1 MGKGSIL
8 AWKGLVVMERSCI
21 DLVAICL
28 ESVEMLHTDT
38 FGRGYRT
45 SHSHCV
51 SPKEEEESYE
61 LSYYIFHGFITN
73 YPALVGFT
81 NSRFLFVI

>member
-21 DLVAICL
+21 DLEAICL

-38 FGRGYRT
+38 FGRGYR
-45 SHSHCV
+45 
-51 SPKEEEESYE
+51 
-61 LSYYIFHGFITN
+61 
-73 YPALVGFT
+73 
-81 NSRFLFVI
+81 